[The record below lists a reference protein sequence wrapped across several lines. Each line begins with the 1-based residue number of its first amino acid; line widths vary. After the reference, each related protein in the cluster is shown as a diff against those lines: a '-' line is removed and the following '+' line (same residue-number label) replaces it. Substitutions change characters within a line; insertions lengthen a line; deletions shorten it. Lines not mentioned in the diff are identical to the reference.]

1 MFKRLASLT
10 FALLLATAGAAAAQ
24 SPREDLQVFNDIA
37 KQVTRYTQFT
47 IFDSVDASIEDG
59 AVVLSGWVTMP
70 YKKTDIERRVAR
82 VDGVTSVR
90 NDIQVLPVSQFDDQ
104 LRFRIAR
111 AIYGNSSFWN
121 YAAMANPPI
130 HIVVNR
136 GHVTLTGTVN
146 SNVERAL
153 ARSLAVGF
161 GEFTVKNDLRTDAEI
176 TRVAREDRQ
185 LESGDRVIWRS
196 GDRSGERLIGR
207 SVDLSI
213 DLQIARSSNPIKRSL
228 GQEIT
233 DAGIW

>member
-1 MFKRLASLT
+1 MFKRIGTLT
-10 FALLLATAGAAAAQ
+10 FALFLTSAGAAIAQ
-24 SPREDLQVFNDIA
+24 PEREGLQIFNDIS

-47 IFDSVDASIEDG
+47 IFDSVDASIDNG

-70 YKKTDIERRVAR
+70 YKKADLERRVAK

-90 NDIQVLPVSQFDDQ
+90 NDIQVLPVSQFDDE

-130 HIVVNR
+130 HIVVVR

-146 SNVERAL
+146 SNVERVL

-161 GEFTVKNDLRTDAEI
+161 GEFTVKNELMTDAE
-176 TRVAREDRQ
+176 AREA
-185 LESGDRVIWRS
+185 LER
-196 GDRSGERLIGR
+196 
-207 SVDLSI
+207 
-213 DLQIARSSNPIKRSL
+213 
-228 GQEIT
+228 IT
-233 DAGIW
+233 N